1 MTIIKDETLKKAK
14 NKFNGRICIYRNI
27 TLNGWNIYILILLQN
42 KDLKANIYVSFFA
55 LNCKITI
62 NKITN
67 PKELIKI
74 GYFTRDKFIPGD
86 TEFE

>member
-1 MTIIKDETLKKAK
+1 MGESAYTETL
-14 NKFNGRICIYRNI
+14 